1 MPEDAIKEM
10 IKQVL
15 IAKPENPR
23 RFLLRYLE
31 EDWEIWKLFSM
42 RGHFCGL
49 FLHSHSALP
58 ACMYIND
65 VYASAYAHVCLHV
78 EARANE

>member
-1 MPEDAIKEM
+1 MPEDAVKEM

-31 EDWEIWKLFSM
+31 EDWEIWKLFS
-42 RGHFCGL
+42 
-49 FLHSHSALP
+49 
-58 ACMYIND
+58 
-65 VYASAYAHVCLHV
+65 
-78 EARANE
+78 